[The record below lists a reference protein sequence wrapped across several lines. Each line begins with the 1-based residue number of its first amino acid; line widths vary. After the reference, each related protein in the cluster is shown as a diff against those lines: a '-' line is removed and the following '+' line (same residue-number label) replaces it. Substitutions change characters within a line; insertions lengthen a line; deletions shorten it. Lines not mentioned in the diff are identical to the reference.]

1 MRDLELELIEA
12 YTEENYHNEALMIKA
27 ISQGR
32 FDLLKEIADIA
43 IKHNEDGHL
52 SEENYNRRNEIDIE
66 LY

>member
-1 MRDLELELIEA
+1 MENLELELIEA
-12 YTEENYHNEALMIKA
+12 YTNENLHNEALMLKA

-52 SEENYNRRNEIDIE
+52 SQENYSRRYKIE
-66 LY
+66 KELA

>member
-27 ISQGR
+27 ISQSR
-32 FDLLKEIADIA
+32 FDLLKELSDIA

-52 SEENYNRRNEIDIE
+52 SQENYNKRYEIEKD
-66 LY
+66 L